1 MMDML
6 VIRAV
11 MVWAMGL
18 VLRFGGILSEGV
30 VGAVTAAV
38 ILKILVRGHQR
49 VVGSRSHRQ

>member
-18 VLRFGGILSEGV
+18 VLRFGGILSDGV

-38 ILKILVRGHQR
+38 ILKILVRGHQ
-49 VVGSRSHRQ
+49 